1 VAANNEYDRRYV
13 EYFTGIRD
21 VMLLASHVTAP
32 VENGRAVHYEQ
43 PGATRIINDLQ
54 KSKTMTSKK
63 RTFLVS
69 PIHLTDQT
77 PIYAELDKVV
87 ASVNSV

>member
-1 VAANNEYDRRYV
+1 MAANNEYDRRYV

-21 VMLLASHVTAP
+21 VVLLASHVTAP
-32 VENGRAVHYEQ
+32 VENNQIVHYMYSQ
-43 PGATRIINDLQ
+43 SRLGV
-54 KSKTMTSKK
+54 SKTQNQKL
-63 RTFLVS
+63 TFLVS

-87 ASVNSV
+87 ASVNAAAG